1 MKEQYQVPKTEI
13 ISFED
18 SDILTTSDNQ
28 GEDTGEWD
36 F

>member
-1 MKEQYQVPKTEI
+1 MKEQYQAPKTEI
-13 ISFED
+13 IGFAD
-18 SDILTTSDNQ
+18 SDILTTSGNP

>member
-1 MKEQYQVPKTEI
+1 MKEQYQAPKTEI
-13 ISFED
+13 ISFAD
-18 SDILTTSDNQ
+18 YDILTTSGNP

>member
-1 MKEQYQVPKTEI
+1 MKEQYQAPKTEI
-13 ISFED
+13 ISFAD
-18 SDILTTSDNQ
+18 SDILTASGNP

>member
-1 MKEQYQVPKTEI
+1 MKEQYQAPKTEI
-13 ISFED
+13 ISFAD
-18 SDILTTSDNQ
+18 SDILTTSGNP

>member
-1 MKEQYQVPKTEI
+1 MKEQYQAPKTEI

-18 SDILTTSDNQ
+18 SDILTASGNQ
-28 GEDTGEWD
+28 SEDTGEWD

>member
-1 MKEQYQVPKTEI
+1 MKEQYQAPKTEI

-18 SDILTTSDNQ
+18 SDILTASGNQ
-28 GEDTGEWD
+28 DEDTGEWD

>member
-1 MKEQYQVPKTEI
+1 MKEQYQAPKTEI
-13 ISFED
+13 ISFAD
-18 SDILTTSDNQ
+18 SDILTASDNR

>member
-1 MKEQYQVPKTEI
+1 MKEQYQAPKTEF
-13 ISFED
+13 ISFAD
-18 SDILTTSDNQ
+18 SDILTTSGNP

>member
-1 MKEQYQVPKTEI
+1 MKEQYQTPKTEI
-13 ISFED
+13 ISFAD
-18 SDILTTSDNQ
+18 SDILTTSGNP

>member
-1 MKEQYQVPKTEI
+1 MKEQYQAPKTEI

-18 SDILTTSDNQ
+18 SDILTTSGNP